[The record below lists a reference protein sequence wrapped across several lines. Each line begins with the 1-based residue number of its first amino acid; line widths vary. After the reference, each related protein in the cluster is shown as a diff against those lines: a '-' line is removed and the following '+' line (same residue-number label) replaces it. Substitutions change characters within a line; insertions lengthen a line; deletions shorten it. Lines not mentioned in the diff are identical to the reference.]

1 VKQTYV
7 FDFYNLY
14 IPRGKQYKNDGL
26 GIRIAP
32 LKFAEEFEKH
42 RRSFSKLY
50 HSGGWKTAK
59 CFIKAENE
67 EDAKRLASW
76 IEFLYSFA
84 QSRSVFFLGWY
95 KYKKGKKYSSFQAK
109 FVIPRENRFS
119 ELVSGVSTRGAFFT
133 RDIAI
138 FIDASLKTLS
148 ESKEG
153 KLKNILTAI
162 HSYELSRSETV
173 WELRF
178 LICWIVLEKLANIH
192 YDKLKSKSQLFSKIE
207 KRAIKNSLAKTL
219 DENLEH
225 DRRLPFLKRSLTRN
239 FLYEHDTFEKVRVYL
254 ESLNLGFENKKLNA
268 LLKNLVKIRVGLVH
282 RLDSALLEREPQL
295 LFDLQKIMEN
305 VIFRLLGVSKQ
316 MQSKLLL
323 HQYNRGNK
331 L

>member
-1 VKQTYV
+1 MERTYV

-14 IPRGKQYKNDGL
+14 IPKGKQYKNDEL
-26 GIRIAP
+26 GIRITP

-42 RRSFSKLY
+42 RGSFSKPY

-67 EDAKRLASW
+67 KDAKKLAIW

-95 KYKKGKKYSSFQAK
+95 EYKKGKKYSSFQSK
-109 FVIPRENRFS
+109 FVVPRENRFS
-119 ELVSGVSTRGAFFT
+119 ELLAGVRTGGPFFT

-138 FIDASLKTLS
+138 FIDTSLKTLC

-162 HSYELSRSETV
+162 HSYELSRSQTI
-173 WELRF
+173 WESRF

-192 YDKLKSKSQLFSKIE
+192 YDKLKSKSQLFSKKE
-207 KRAIKNSLAKTL
+207 RGAIKTHLAKTL
-219 DENLEH
+219 DKNLKG
-225 DRRLPFLKRSLTRN
+225 DRRLPLLKKSITRN
-239 FLYEHDTFEKVRVYL
+239 FLFERDTFEKIRIYL
-254 ESLNLGFENKKLNA
+254 RSLDLGFDNRKLNA
-268 LLKNLVKIRVGLVH
+268 LLRTLIRVRVGLVH
-282 RLDSALLEREPQL
+282 RLDSALLTKEPQL
-295 LFDLQKIMEN
+295 LFYLQTIMEN
-305 VIFRLLGVSKQ
+305 VIFRLLGISKQ
-316 MQSKLLL
+316 MQSRFLL